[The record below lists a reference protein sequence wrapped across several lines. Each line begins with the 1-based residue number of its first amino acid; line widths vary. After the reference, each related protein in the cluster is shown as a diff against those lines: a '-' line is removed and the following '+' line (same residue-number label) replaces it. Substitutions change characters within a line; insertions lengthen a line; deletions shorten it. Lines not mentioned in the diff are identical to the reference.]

1 MDAPGPRLSVVRHI
15 ALNAYREAVRDRVL
29 YSVLGFALLLIGAS
43 YLLGELTAGQDVKVI
58 KDLGLAAI
66 ATFGLLIAL
75 VMGIALVSRDVE
87 RRSVY
92 GVLSKPV
99 YRHEFIVGKFAGLG
113 LALLVDVLVM
123 TVVFY
128 AVLAYVGAQ
137 FPDAVRAG
145 WQAPAPDPAMLC
157 AIGLIFVELLLVAA
171 IALFF
176 STFAG
181 PFVSAALTFG
191 LWVAGHFSAELLQF
205 GDVVDSPLAA
215 ALARGAYYVLP
226 DFSAFDVKAE
236 VVHAL
241 PVPGPY
247 IAMTALYGAT
257 YIALLLI
264 AGSVVFAR
272 RDLT

>member
-1 MDAPGPRLSVVRHI
+1 MDALLPRLSAVRHI
-15 ALNAYREAVRDRVL
+15 AANAYRESVRDRAL
-29 YSVLGFALLLIGAS
+29 YTVLGFAVLLIGAT
-43 YLLGELTAGQDVKVI
+43 YLLGELTAGQDVKII

-66 ATFGLLIAL
+66 ATFGLFIAL
-75 VMGIALVSRDVE
+75 FMGIGLVSRDVE

-99 YRHEFIVGKFAGLG
+99 HRHEFIVGKFAGL
-113 LALLVDVLVM
+113 AVTLLIDVLVM

-137 FPDAVRAG
+137 FTESVRAG
-145 WQAPAPDPAMLC
+145 WEAPAADPAMLC
-157 AIGLIFVELLLVAA
+157 AIGLIFVELLLVTA

-191 LWVAGHFSAELLQF
+191 LWVIGHFSDELLRF
-205 GDVVDSPLAA
+205 GGVVDSQLAA
-215 ALARGAYYVLP
+215 AVARAAYYVLP

-236 VVHAL
+236 VVHAV

-247 IAMTALYGAT
+247 IATTALYGAT
-257 YIALLLI
+257 YITLLLI
-264 AGSVVFAR
+264 AGSVVFGR